1 MNLELSNCLLC
12 LSIVSFNF
20 HTFQVVAPASIQNGW
35 TKGHSI
41 ASVLSIVIYFCKA
54 ILLSTNALIYDNL
67 FLQESN
73 VQPRILMEQS
83 VTPDPQEVA
92 QQS

>member
-12 LSIVSFNF
+12 LNF
-20 HTFQVVAPASIQNGW
+20 HTFQVVVPASIQNGR

-54 ILLSTNALIYDNL
+54 ILLSTNALIYEIL
-67 FLQESN
+67 FLQERN
-73 VQPRILMEQS
+73 VRPRILMEQS
-83 VTPDPQEVA
+83 VSPDPQEVA
-92 QQS
+92 H